1 MIFEFVPVLKWPF
14 PLSSCIRNIAQQEA
28 INQNSLNH
36 AMNSRGQIIS
46 RGAEDSSWKLKGRR
60 MVRVMKLEHPIRQQQ
75 ITLIPVPRIA
85 APGFYRDWLYQQYAK
100 EQKKVLYI

>member
-1 MIFEFVPVLKWPF
+1 
-14 PLSSCIRNIAQQEA
+14 
-28 INQNSLNH
+28 
-36 AMNSRGQIIS
+36 MNSRGQIIS
-46 RGAEDSSWKLKGRR
+46 RGAEDFSWKLKGRR

-75 ITLIPVPRIA
+75 ITLIPLPRIA